1 MNVTIN
7 DRNYDS
13 YKYDGDCDINPS
25 ILKLFNKDQISLD
38 TKKII
43 SSPTRSNI
51 IPGILVLEGG
61 KTFGRKDNKGK
72 LLYRCIPNDTCL
84 PIFLI
89 PYEIK
94 NIHFLKLFPNQYILF
109 KFSEWKEKHPI
120 GMITQ
125 TIGCVE
131 NNEAFYEY
139 QLYCKNLYIPI
150 SNFNLATKKSLELH
164 SYEKY
169 IEQIIEKYN
178 VEDRTSYRVFSID
191 PEGSL
196 DFDDAFSINKNIL
209 SIYIS
214 NVTLWLDILNLWDSF
229 SERVSTIYMPNKKYP
244 MLPTILSDNI
254 CSLKANQK
262 SFAFTMDIN
271 MDTFEIKYSNTMINP
286 YKNYC
291 YEDPALL
298 KDTNYILIKES
309 CNILQKSI
317 IVSYNM
323 NIIDSHDIVSYLMIT
338 MNYYTSKELLKFN
351 NGIFRTA
358 KKNNMDIDC
367 DESIKNFMLIYNST
381 AGEYKNLDSK
391 NQNSKNDSVAHEML
405 GLDSYIHITSPIRRL
420 VDILNIIQFQQNTG
434 MVTSDNM
441 NCFYLVWITKLD
453 TINIMMKKI
462 KRVQSDCILLHHF
475 TNSTKLIYDG
485 YGIDNE
491 TVYIPELKSTFHV
504 KTELGKCKVKLYLF
518 KNEDKLKSK
527 IRLMI
532 L

>member
-7 DRNYDS
+7 DRNYIS
-13 YKYDGDCDINPS
+13 YRYDGDCDINPA

-51 IPGILVLEGG
+51 IPGILVCD
-61 KTFGRKDNKGK
+61 KTFGRKGK

-94 NIHFLKLFPNQYILF
+94 NMNFSKVFPNQYILF
-109 KFSEWKEKHPI
+109 KFSEWNDKHPLGI
-120 GMITQ
+120 ITQ
-125 TIGCVE
+125 TIGSVE

-150 SNFNLATKKSLELH
+150 NKFNLATKKSLELYT
-164 SYEKY
+164 YEEY
-169 IEQIIEKYN
+169 IEQIKHKYN
-178 VEDRTSYRVFSID
+178 VEDRTSYQVFSID

-196 DFDDAFSINKNIL
+196 DFDDAFSINNNIL

-291 YEDPALL
+291 YEEASLL
-298 KDTNYILIKES
+298 KDTNYIMIKDA
-309 CNILQKSI
+309 CILQKS
-317 IVSYNM
+317 SLGTYSM
-323 NIIDSHDIVSYLMIT
+323 NITDKSQDSHDIVSYLMIT

-351 NGIFRTA
+351 NGIFRIA
-358 KKNNMDIDC
+358 KKNNIDIDC
-367 DESIKNFMLIYNST
+367 DESIKKFMLINST
-381 AGEYKNLDSK
+381 AGEYIDINDS
-391 NQNSKNDSVAHEML
+391 QNKSVAHEML

-434 MVTSDNM
+434 MVTLDNM
-441 NCFYLVWITKLD
+441 NFFYRWIKKID

-462 KRVQSDCILLHHF
+462 KRVQSDSMLLYHF
-475 TNSTKLIYDG
+475 TNSNKLIYDG

-504 KTELGKCKVKLYLF
+504 KTEVGKCKVKLYLF